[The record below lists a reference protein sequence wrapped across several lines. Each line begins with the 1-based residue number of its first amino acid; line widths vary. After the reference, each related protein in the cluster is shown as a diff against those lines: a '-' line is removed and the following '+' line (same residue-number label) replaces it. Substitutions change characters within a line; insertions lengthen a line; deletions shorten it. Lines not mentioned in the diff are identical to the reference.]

1 MAIWHVS
8 MMTCTGIKLSL
19 YCKSQRSFKFKPWIS
34 PFLFTLNRPHEM
46 FPSVSPYMSEDD
58 LVNHL
63 KSQLLLI
70 AKQRGL
76 CKSVSS
82 VCIRGI

>member
-1 MAIWHVS
+1 
-8 MMTCTGIKLSL
+8 
-19 YCKSQRSFKFKPWIS
+19 
-34 PFLFTLNRPHEM
+34 M

-63 KSQLLLI
+63 KSHLQLI

-76 CKSVSS
+76 SCFVQSRDLFSLCSDVNCSS
-82 VCIRGI
+82 SRLHKLFLV